1 MPSAKSLPNLSIE
14 ANQSSPEA
22 VRGFLRECLV
32 PLLAKQFLIAR
43 NASAHVASKAETQV
57 STSGPLGR
65 EDGHWT
71 DHTHVK

>member
-1 MPSAKSLPNLSIE
+1 MPSAKSFQRLSIQ

-43 NASAHVASKAETQV
+43 NAPAHVASTAETNN
-57 STSGPLGR
+57 STSGLLSR
-65 EDGHWT
+65 EDGRRA